1 MEFFDSHCHLQ
12 DERVEDASAAVLA
25 RARERGVE
33 RLVCCGTR
41 PEDWAR
47 VAELAAMHSEIIPA
61 YGLHPWYV
69 GEAVSLEWM
78 GDLRAF
84 LERNLAAGVGEI
96 GVDAAIRPRLAE
108 AQQTAFVVQL
118 RLAQELGRPVSV
130 HCRRAWQA
138 LHDGLQAVG
147 KMPRGLVIHSFS
159 GSVELVESLVKHGV
173 YFSFSGS
180 VTNPA
185 YERARALVQAVPR
198 DRLLIETDAPDMLP
212 HVLREQGGLNEP
224 ANLHVIAERI
234 AQFTG
239 LSVESVAELT
249 SENARRLFL

>member
-1 MEFFDSHCHLQ
+1 MELIDSHCHLQ
-12 DERVEDASAAVLA
+12 DERVGEAPAAVLA
-25 RARERGVE
+25 RAGERGVVQ
-33 RLVCCGTR
+33 LVCCGTR
-41 PEDWAR
+41 PADWAR
-47 VAELAAMHSEIIPA
+47 VTELASKHREITPA

-69 GEAVSLEWM
+69 GESASLEWFAE
-78 GDLRAF
+78 LRER
-84 LERNLAAGVGEI
+84 LERDPGAGVGEI

-108 AQQTAFVVQL
+108 EQQVAFVQQL
-118 RLAQELGRPVSV
+118 RLARELDRPVSV

-147 KMPRGLVIHSFS
+147 DMPRGLVIHSFS
-159 GSVELVESLVKHGV
+159 GSVELVKSLVALGV

-180 VTNPA
+180 ITNPA

-198 DRLLIETDAPDMLP
+198 ERLLIETDAPDMLP
-212 HVLREQGGLNEP
+212 HVLRAQGGLNEP
-224 ANLHVIAERI
+224 ANLHVVAERI

-249 SENARRLFL
+249 TENARRLFL